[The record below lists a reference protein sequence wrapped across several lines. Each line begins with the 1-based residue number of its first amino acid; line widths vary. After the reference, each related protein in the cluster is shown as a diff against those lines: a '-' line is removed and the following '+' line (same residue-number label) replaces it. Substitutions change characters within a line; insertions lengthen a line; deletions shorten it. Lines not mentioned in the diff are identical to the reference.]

1 MIGVGEQTGQT
12 SNILKKTADFLEEEV
27 TKTTQNLASVIEPI
41 IILLVGGAVGF
52 LAVSI
57 IQPIYQMTGA
67 M

>member
-1 MIGVGEQTGQT
+1 
-12 SNILKKTADFLEEEV
+12 
-27 TKTTQNLASVIEPI
+27 LASVIEPI